1 VAEVVLVGY
10 PDPSVPGAELVA
22 AIVVPAELPP
32 TIAEVHEHLARARM
46 AKTLWPDRLMFAR
59 ELPRNSLGKVQRG
72 ELRKRLEIA
81 ASRPR

>member
-1 VAEVVLVGY
+1 
-10 PDPSVPGAELVA
+10 
-22 AIVVPAELPP
+22 
-32 TIAEVHEHLARARM
+32 
-46 AKTLWPDRLMFAR
+46 MFAR